1 MASLFSAPKK
11 PKPAPPP
18 PATDTAAVQEAGAEA
33 QRRAALA
40 KGRSSTILAGGGL
53 GTVGKA

>member
-1 MASLFSAPKK
+1 MGALFSTPKK
-11 PKPAPPP
+11 PKPAA
-18 PATDTAAVQEAGAEA
+18 PAPSTDTAAVQEAGAEA

-40 KGRSSTILAGGGL
+40 KGRSSTILASGGL